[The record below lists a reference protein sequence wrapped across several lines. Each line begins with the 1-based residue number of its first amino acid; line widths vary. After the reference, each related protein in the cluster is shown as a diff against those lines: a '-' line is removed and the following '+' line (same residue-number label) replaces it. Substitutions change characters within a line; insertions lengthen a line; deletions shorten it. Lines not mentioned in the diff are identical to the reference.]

1 MRYMGERGKANL
13 ANWNSNLGFE
23 NKLDEGAPEQE
34 PLKFLLRRLL
44 RGEQRI
50 QFEDTGFAYPSELH
64 SDIYVSSKQVRF
76 DTNSSKIYIH
86 ANQAAAI
93 HIVRP
98 YALKGDEAPIQLI
111 SPVEIQHGNT
121 TPPACNHYHDAPAMV
136 FSSGGFVGNIFHE
149 FNDVLVP
156 LFITSR
162 HFRSHVI
169 FMVTGFQHWFF
180 NKYKKIFS
188 QLSRYEAIN
197 AAETANGTVHC
208 FPGAVIGLKYHDN
221 LYLNRSD
228 VPGGYSMFEF
238 RDFLV
243 KSFDFNIKKVSQLIE
258 EEKPKLLLLS
268 RAKTRKILN
277 QVEVVKL
284 MEELGFRVV
293 PATLDMMMNFEE
305 FAHIVNNCSV
315 IIGVHGAGLTNELF
329 LPNGA
334 VVIQVVP
341 LGLDWPGN
349 ACFGGPAVD
358 MGLQYLEYKIEPQE
372 SSLYDLYAPDHPVI
386 ADPESMK
393 AQGYQAFGAIY
404 IDKQDVK
411 INVERFRKTLV
422 ETMRLLGRP
431 TNPLP

>member
-1 MRYMGERGKANL
+1 MEESKKQACSLSSFLISLLIILPLVYSAFFQLDQWKANL

-98 YALKGDEAPIQLI
+98 HALKGDEAPIQ
-111 SPVEIQHGNT
+111 
-121 TPPACNHYHDAPAMV
+121 
-136 FSSGGFVGNIFHE
+136 
-149 FNDVLVP
+149 
-156 LFITSR
+156 
-162 HFRSHVI
+162 HFGSHVI
-169 FMVTGFQHWFF
+169 FMVTDFQHWFF

-188 QLSRYEAIN
+188 QLPSYEAIN

-243 KSFDFNIKKVSQLIE
+243 KSFDFNIKNVSQLIE

-284 MEELGFRVV
+284 MEQLGFRVV

-305 FAHIVNNCSV
+305 FAHVVNNCSV
-315 IIGVHGAGLTNELF
+315 IVGVHGAGLTNELF

-372 SSLYDLYAPDHPVI
+372 SSLYDLYAPNHPVI

-393 AQGYQAFGAIY
+393 AQGYQAFRAIY